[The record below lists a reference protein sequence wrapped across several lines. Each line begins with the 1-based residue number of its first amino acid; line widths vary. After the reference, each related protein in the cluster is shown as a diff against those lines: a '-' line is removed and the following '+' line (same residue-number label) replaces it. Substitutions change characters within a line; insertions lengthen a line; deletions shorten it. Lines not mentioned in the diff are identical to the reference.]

1 MYLSTSKVSQS
12 RRESEDITVHDPLGH
27 EHHITV
33 EEALDEVMIE
43 SERTRHDAMMGMLGL
58 DPNKLDFDYEKHFP
72 EHNLPPIEEDII
84 PPGANHQPRPVRDA
98 LTQKVQVVT
107 ETAV

>member
-1 MYLSTSKVSQS
+1 M
-12 RRESEDITVHDPLGH
+12 
-27 EHHITV
+27 

-84 PPGANHQPRPVRDA
+84 PPGANRQPRPVRDA
-98 LTQKVQVVT
+98 LTQNVQVT